1 MNLHEEPPCWFV
13 AVFVCAVLVGSG
25 LLVIHIEDEENKK
38 KHFTEE
44 QITVFV
50 DENGVLQI
58 SAGESTAPQWCFM
71 DVYENGDVHDA
82 NFYNLSKDG
91 KFHSSYE
98 QGTDGQFTSEKAS
111 EVWTMFKAFDRQKY
125 EPYHANEDGLMVTEY
140 LPYTV
145 KVLFDKSDYE
155 WHQYEQTKNNYS
167 KERCKYYALTEED
180 YNELISQFEKMQ
192 NAVEKQ
198 NEKE

>member
-1 MNLHEEPPCWFV
+1 MNEESSFAPMLGFAVIAAMFV
-13 AVFVCAVLVGSG
+13 GF
-25 LLVIHIEDEENKK
+25 LLWENHSADEENR
-38 KHFTEE
+38 FAFP
-44 QITVFV
+44 V
-50 DENGVLQI
+50 
-58 SAGESTAPQWCFM
+58 SESTAPQWCFM

-91 KFHSSYE
+91 AFHSSYE

-111 EVWTMFKAFDRQKY
+111 EIWTMFKAFDRQKY

-155 WHQYEQTKNNYS
+155 WHQGDYHWYEQTKNNYS
-167 KERCKYYALTEED
+167 KDCCKYYALSKED
-180 YNELISQFEKMQ
+180 YGELMNQFEKMQ
-192 NAVEKQ
+192 DAVEKQ
-198 NEKE
+198 NANE